1 MVSFILSGEAMG
13 EAMGSNSILVKK
25 CEFFVSFFFLWVKIL
40 VLIIL
45 YSYTKALVKRYN
57 VTLF

>member
-25 CEFFVSFFFLWVKIL
+25 CEFFVSFFFVSKNLSFNHTIQL
-40 VLIIL
+40 H
-45 YSYTKALVKRYN
+45 
-57 VTLF
+57 

>member
-25 CEFFVSFFFLWVKIL
+25 CEFFVSFFFCE
-40 VLIIL
+40 
-45 YSYTKALVKRYN
+45 
-57 VTLF
+57 